1 MTTFPLVWVVIPT
14 WNRCDDLHITLQSVQ
29 VLDYPDCHVLVVDNG
44 STDGTL
50 AMLQAQFPEVQV
62 LALGENRGSA
72 AASNAGF
79 EQALAAGA
87 AYVLRL
93 DSDVQLAPDYVTQ
106 LVQVA
111 EARPH
116 LGILTGKIYYFNDP
130 QRIWSAGARQKRWD
144 LGAVDLGR
152 GQLDGPD
159 HDQEQEID
167 YAWSTGMLLS
177 RRALELTGGFDPAF
191 FVYYEEPDLCLR
203 LREAGLQVWYVPAAR
218 MWHKIGQTS
227 RSAWVARQWNRSKMI
242 FLRRHSRGVHRLL
255 LVLYAYA
262 YALWRGLVPSQG
274 AGNRGPLA
282 AALSGL
288 SEGLRFPLP

>member
-1 MTTFPLVWVVIPT
+1 MTTLPLVWIVIPT
-14 WNRCDDLHITLQSVQ
+14 WNRCDDLHMTLQSVQ
-29 VLDYPDCHVLVVDNG
+29 ALDYPDYRVLVVDNG
-44 STDGTL
+44 STDDTL
-50 AMLQAQFPEVQV
+50 AMLQAHFPEVQV
-62 LALGENRGSA
+62 LRLGGNRGSS

-87 AYVLRL
+87 AYILRL
-93 DSDVQLAPDYVTQ
+93 DSDVKLAPDYVTQ
-106 LVQVA
+106 LVKVA
-111 EARPH
+111 EMRPH
-116 LGILTGKIYYFNDP
+116 IGILTGKIYYLSDP

-152 GQLDGPD
+152 GQIDGPD
-159 HDQEQEID
+159 HNQEQEID

-203 LREAGLQVWYVPAAR
+203 LRRAGLQVWYVPTAR
-218 MWHKIGQTS
+218 MWHKIGQAS
-227 RSAWVARQWNRSKMI
+227 RTAWVARQWNRSKMI

-262 YALWRGLVPSQG
+262 YALWRDLVPSQG

-288 SEGLRFPLP
+288 TEGLRFRLS

>member
-1 MTTFPLVWVVIPT
+1 MNTFPLVWVVIPT
-14 WNRCDDLHITLQSVQ
+14 WNRCDDLQMTLQSVRA
-29 VLDYPDCHVLVVDNG
+29 LDYPDYHVLVVDNG
-44 STDGTL
+44 STDDTW
-50 AMLQAQFPEVQV
+50 AMLRVQFPEVAV
-62 LALGENRGSA
+62 LQLGENRGSS

-79 EQALAAGA
+79 QQALTAGA

-111 EARPH
+111 ESRPH
-116 LGILTGKIYYFNDP
+116 IGILTGKIYYLSDP

-159 HDQEQEID
+159 HHQGQEID

-177 RRALELTGGFDPAF
+177 RRALELSGGFDPAF

-203 LREAGLQVWYVPAAR
+203 LRRAGLQVWYEPAAR
-218 MWHKIGQTS
+218 MWHKIGQAS

-242 FLRRHSRGVHRLL
+242 FLRRHSRGMHRYL

-262 YALWRGLVPSQG
+262 YALWRGLMPGQG

-288 SEGLRFPLP
+288 NEGLRFPLP